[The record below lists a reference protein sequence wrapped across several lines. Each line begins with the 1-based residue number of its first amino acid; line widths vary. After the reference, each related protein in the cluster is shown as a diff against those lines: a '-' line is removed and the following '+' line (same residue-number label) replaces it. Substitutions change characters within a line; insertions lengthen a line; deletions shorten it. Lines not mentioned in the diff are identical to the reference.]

1 MSESWKEVITSVAKE
16 RAVGESQE
24 RWGQGPGE
32 RPRFNYRLEH
42 VKAVVAIARGLAH
55 RLGGDLEVVEAAAW
69 LHDLSK
75 SCDHWPEGDSHGA
88 AGAEEARRLLERTDF
103 PQGKVALVCEAIA
116 KHPGLYKEEPI
127 EPLAAAILWDA
138 DKLSKLGA
146 TSLVHFLCSAPSSE
160 EPPTTESILAQGE
173 EWLSLAAR
181 IASSMTTAPAK
192 EMAQERHETVKVFY
206 QQLKKEMGWDRG

>member
-1 MSESWKEVITSVAKE
+1 MGGGWKEVITSVATA
-16 RAVGESQE
+16 RAVGESRE
-24 RWGQGPGE
+24 KWGQAPGE
-32 RPRFNYRLEH
+32 KPRFNYRLEH
-42 VKAVVAIARGLAH
+42 IKAVVAIARDLAH

-75 SCDHWPEGDSHGA
+75 SYDRWPEGDSHGA

-103 PQGKVALVCEAIA
+103 PRGKVALVCEAIA
-116 KHPGLYKEEPI
+116 KHPGLCKEGSI
-127 EPLAAAILWDA
+127 EPLEAAILWDA

-173 EWLSLAAR
+173 EWLALAAR

-192 EMAQERHETVKVFY
+192 EMAQERYEVVKVFY
-206 QQLKKEMGWDRG
+206 RQLKREMGWDRG